1 VLPLHHRCRHGLA
14 RPLAPPFMANQTRVT
29 ALLARSMNV
38 LPEPMVSADLHCC
51 LSRRKPM
58 LRPRTLVLSL
68 ALAASLGAGTAMAQ
82 TQSAPAKDT
91 SVSAQ
96 ASQTMTD
103 VSKWTRK
110 QWNTAKAKW
119 VEEKDAWNGCQTQA
133 KAQNL
138 AGRKSWQF
146 LYDCMMKS

>member
-1 VLPLHHRCRHGLA
+1 
-14 RPLAPPFMANQTRVT
+14 
-29 ALLARSMNV
+29 
-38 LPEPMVSADLHCC
+38 
-51 LSRRKPM
+51 M
-58 LRPRTLVLSL
+58 LRPRTLVLSVALVL
-68 ALAASLGAGTAMAQ
+68 ALAASLGAGTALAQ

-103 VSKWTRK
+103 VSKWTRR
-110 QWNTAKAKW
+110 QWHAAKVKW

-138 AGRKSWQF
+138 SGRQSWQF
-146 LYDCMMKS
+146 LYGCMTKG

>member
-1 VLPLHHRCRHGLA
+1 
-14 RPLAPPFMANQTRVT
+14 
-29 ALLARSMNV
+29 
-38 LPEPMVSADLHCC
+38 
-51 LSRRKPM
+51 
-58 LRPRTLVLSL
+58 
-68 ALAASLGAGTAMAQ
+68 
-82 TQSAPAKDT
+82 
-91 SVSAQ
+91 
-96 ASQTMTD
+96 MTD

-146 LYDCMMKS
+146 LYDCMTKS